1 MSQAASRLPARF
13 DMAVPHPRLVSRGA
27 AETARDAALWRAHT
41 ELILDAAGEGI
52 YGLDL
57 NGGCTFVNPAAA
69 RMTGHTVDELLGQP
83 MHAMVHHSRENGDDY
98 PRHDCPIYAAFNDG
112 MVRNV
117 VDEVFWRKDG
127 SSFPVEYTSTPI
139 YNGRELVGA
148 VVVFRDISLRRQ
160 TEDRLR
166 RALREVEEL
175 KERLQLEN
183 TSLRREIER
192 TRGVQDIVGSSSVMH
207 ETLQLVRRIAAT
219 DSTVLIQGETG
230 TGKELIAQAI
240 HRWSPRAQ
248 GPMVRV
254 NCGAICGQLADSEL
268 FGHEKGAFTA

>member
-1 MSQAASRLPARF
+1 M
-13 DMAVPHPRLVSRGA
+13 
-27 AETARDAALWRAHT
+27 
-41 ELILDAAGEGI
+41 
-52 YGLDL
+52 
-57 NGGCTFVNPAAA
+57 
-69 RMTGHTVDELLGQP
+69 
-83 MHAMVHHSRENGDDY
+83 
-98 PRHDCPIYAAFNDG
+98 
-112 MVRNV
+112 
-117 VDEVFWRKDG
+117 
-127 SSFPVEYTSTPI
+127 
-139 YNGRELVGA
+139 
-148 VVVFRDISLRRQ
+148 VFRDISLRRQ